1 MERKTTEKER
11 NRKGKKGGRIKA
23 MKGETGKG
31 RGNKWGKKEK
41 GKEERRNWI
50 RVKSEKCQPPLCL
63 LVIIPGI
70 K

>member
-1 MERKTTEKER
+1 
-11 NRKGKKGGRIKA
+11 

-41 GKEERRNWI
+41 GKEERRNWR